1 MVKNLP
7 ADAEDVRDAGSI
19 PGSGRSPGGGSSNPL
34 QDSPG
39 CLENPHGQR
48 SLVGCSPW
56 GRKWQPTL
64 VFLPGES
71 PWTEEPGGLQSMESR
86 RVGRDWAPNTFTSW
100 SFCFRS
106 QWEPTFQ
113 VCLCSCVCFWLWP
126 VSSASKLATGG
137 DISVFLSRFK
147 GMVVGTWVIRV
158 TWTESSFFVFWFQVT
173 PRFHMWTS
181 LHSVDLIIP

>member
-7 ADAEDVRDAGSI
+7 ANAEDVRDAGSI
-19 PGSGRSPGGGSSNPL
+19 PGSGRSPGGGRSNPL
-34 QDSPG
+34 QDSS
-39 CLENPHGQR
+39 LENPHGQR
-48 SLVGCSPW
+48 SLVGCSPR

-71 PWTEEPGGLQSMESR
+71 PWTEEPGGLQSMESQ

-106 QWEPTFQ
+106 RWEPTFQ
-113 VCLCSCVCFWLWP
+113 VCLCPCVCFWLWP

-137 DISVFLSRFK
+137 DNTSVFLSRFK

-181 LHSVDLIIP
+181 LHSADLITP